1 MKESWVGVHNPEV
14 IRSYPPQLIV
24 GKSIGDERE
33 VYVYDED
40 PLVRVQIFELDC
52 EYAYSAPTGRFNL
65 QVPHIEVK
73 TNMYQTMSYEQYKR
87 EQAAIAAKQEN
98 ADLEAETAEQR
109 QMGEKDAQ
117 NQEVSL
123 NGPEE
128 VAEAQ

>member
-1 MKESWVGVHNPEV
+1 MKESWVGAHSSEV

-73 TNMYQTMSYEQYKR
+73 TNMYQT
-87 EQAAIAAKQEN
+87 
-98 ADLEAETAEQR
+98 
-109 QMGEKDAQ
+109 
-117 NQEVSL
+117 
-123 NGPEE
+123 
-128 VAEAQ
+128 